1 MYNPVE
7 KESVVLECEVSK
19 ANLNCVWKRYG
30 KKIEPED
37 DKIIIE
43 TEGRVQ
49 RLVLKNVNMQDK
61 QNISCIA
68 IKGRNEDDELA
79 TTSTRI
85 IVQGSHFYTFLFFFI
100 DIKFFLILIFGMYRR
115 RS

>member
-1 MYNPVE
+1 MYNPIE
-7 KESVVLECEVSK
+7 KESSVLECEVSK
-19 ANLNCVWKRYG
+19 ANVNCVWKRYG

-43 TEGRVQ
+43 TEGRLQ

-61 QNISCIA
+61 QNISCVA

-85 IVQGSHFYTFLFFFI
+85 IVQGSHFCIFAFLYPSFFS
-100 DIKFFLILIFGMYRR
+100 L
-115 RS
+115 